1 MSMRMGASRGAG
13 DFELC
18 PAGPQQLVCCDVI
31 DHGLV
36 PTKQWGTAAMKDV
49 PKVTIRWQS
58 AAPMR
63 DGRPYIVQ
71 KRYTLSSHPKSTLRK
86 DLEAWRGKPFT
97 DQEADEFDLE
107 KLIGV
112 NCFANVVHEPKTRG
126 VFAEVRSIM
135 PRPQALPKIVVRDYV
150 RVRDRVPETTTPGA
164 APTPSAGQ
172 PPATRPQPPAPA
184 PPADDFPPADDLP
197 EPGAFDGPDDEPA
210 DNPEFP

>member
-1 MSMRMGASRGAG
+1 MSMKMGASRAMG

-18 PAGPQQLVCCDVI
+18 PSGPQQLVCCDII

-36 PTKQWGTAAMKDV
+36 ATKQWGTAAMKDV

-58 AAPMR
+58 AAQMK

-97 DQEADEFDLE
+97 DQEADDFDLE
-107 KLIGV
+107 KLISV

-135 PRPQALPKIVVRDYV
+135 PRPQALPKIAVRDYV
-150 RVRDRVPETTTPGA
+150 RVKDRVPDGA
-164 APTPSAGQ
+164 QAPATSAGQ
-172 PPATRPQPPAPA
+172 PPATSPTVPVSL
-184 PPADDFPPADDLP
+184 PPADDFPADDPP
-197 EPGAFDGPDDEPA
+197 EPGAFDGPDEAAD